1 MIIFSKSLQQPNQ
14 GDGAYQYAYETSNGI
29 NVQEKGVG
37 GQSSQGTAQWY
48 DPSGVPVGISWIA
61 DAQGYRAA
69 GSHVPT
75 PPPVP
80 QAILKAIEWI
90 RAHPQAPEQQPQ
102 QFQPQ
107 PFQQQRFF

>member
-1 MIIFSKSLQQPNQ
+1 MKEN
-14 GDGAYQYAYETSNGI
+14 
-29 NVQEKGVG
+29 GVG
-37 GQSSQGTAQWY
+37 GQISQGTAQWY
-48 DPSGVPVGISWIA
+48 DPSGVPVGFSWIA
-61 DAQGYRAA
+61 DAQGGYRAA

-80 QAILKAIEWI
+80 QAILKALDWI
-90 RAHPQAPEQQPQ
+90 RTHPPAPQQQPQQFQQQQ